1 MLLIGLFEQPEG
13 LVLVTEARINLGNLI
28 EINISVRSQI
38 LELFGDLQRISPPA
52 RDRINPTNATSNQ
65 LVLRC
70 NNFGLLR
77 YFVVFGNGLRVRALQ
92 RVCPSHVSPN
102 PSSVRIKVECFP
114 VLSNR
119 LVVSPHD

>member
-1 MLLIGLFEQPEG
+1 MLLIGLFEQPER
-13 LVLVTEARINLGNLI
+13 LVLVVECRINLRNLI

-38 LELFGDLQRISPPA
+38 LELFGDLQRINPPA

-70 NNFGLLR
+70 NNFGLHR

-92 RVCPSHVSPN
+92 SVCISHVLPN
-102 PSSVRIKVECFP
+102 PSSV
-114 VLSNR
+114 
-119 LVVSPHD
+119 